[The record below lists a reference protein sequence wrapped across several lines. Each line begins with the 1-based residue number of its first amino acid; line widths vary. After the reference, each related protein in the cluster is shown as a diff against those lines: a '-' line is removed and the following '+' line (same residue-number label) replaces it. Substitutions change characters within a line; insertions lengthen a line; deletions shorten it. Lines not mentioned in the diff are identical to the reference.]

1 LTDTSPSVG
10 RTLRRIAAALILVL
24 LAIIIIAFAVANWG
38 NVTVSFD
45 PFSSST
51 PAAVVTT
58 HLFLVILAA
67 LVLGVIVG
75 GIASWI
81 GQAKWR
87 RAARRLERDLSALRT
102 ENDALKRA
110 ATPPGIARIA
120 DRMAEPPERV
130 KLRAPIR

>member
-1 LTDTSPSVG
+1 LTDASPSVG
-10 RTLRRIAAALILVL
+10 RKLRRIAAALILVL
-24 LAIIIIAFAVANWG
+24 LAIVIIAFAVANWR

-45 PFSSST
+45 PFNPDV
-51 PAAVVTT
+51 PAAAVTT
-58 HLFLVILAA
+58 HLFLVVLA
-67 LVLGVIVG
+67 VLIVGVIVG

-81 GQAKWR
+81 GQARWR
-87 RAARRLERDLSALRT
+87 RAARRLEREILALRT

-110 ATPPGIARIA
+110 AAPPGIAQIT